1 VELFPLVLDDV
12 EATDTYIGV
21 SVGFAVG
28 FAMVFGLESIIEWIV
43 GSEEDDKKSDIGNE
57 NPNAK
62 ATEIR
67 SPLLNDGDYIN
78 SKSGNSSE
86 RSSKDSGSGK
96 MTNFVKTKVDADITE
111 VTKGRSRRRSDE
123 DGDWDDNSMHTST
136 RAMKLPQHRGHIV
149 EHLEEIKHSIAEMEE
164 KCTKLSSP
172 DLNRHEMETLSEQI
186 DEATH
191 SLQYKLDHT
200 RRY

>member
-96 MTNFVKTKVDADITE
+96 MTNFVKTKGI
-111 VTKGRSRRRSDE
+111 RSTNE
-123 DGDWDDNSMHTST
+123 QAHTDKNT
-136 RAMKLPQHRGHIV
+136 YRGHHNEDVLI
-149 EHLEEIKHSIAEMEE
+149 L
-164 KCTKLSSP
+164 
-172 DLNRHEMETLSEQI
+172 
-186 DEATH
+186 
-191 SLQYKLDHT
+191 
-200 RRY
+200 